1 MKKMK
6 SFVDKQQ
13 ISEFIH
19 NDGSKVFFTSDTH
32 FGHDEIIDWCRRPY
46 KDVNEMN
53 EELIKNWN
61 SVVGPTDVVYHL
73 GDFALGGSRLW
84 KGTLSRLNGKKYLII
99 GNHDEKNLRSGYAVY
114 FEGIHWQVKIRVEGR
129 AIYLNHAPFLCYGGT
144 YRPQEKAV
152 WQFHGHT
159 HEMQGENLGEDYPR
173 LQYRFPFQYDV
184 GVDFNDYRPISF
196 TEICKKIR
204 EKQQNSF

>member
-1 MKKMK
+1 
-6 SFVDKQQ
+6 
-13 ISEFIH
+13 
-19 NDGSKVFFTSDTH
+19 
-32 FGHDEIIDWCRRPY
+32 
-46 KDVNEMN
+46 
-53 EELIKNWN
+53 
-61 SVVGPTDVVYHL
+61 
-73 GDFALGGSRLW
+73 
-84 KGTLSRLNGKKYLII
+84 
-99 GNHDEKNLRSGYAVY
+99 
-114 FEGIHWQVKIRVEGR
+114 
-129 AIYLNHAPFLCYGGT
+129 
-144 YRPQEKAV
+144 V